1 MTDDLNPTGPSQPT
15 TAQAYTT
22 PGNPATHNP
31 AERAA
36 AADSSPSSSSSGP
49 AVVDRRVPTKQTTAD
64 DEATASSLG
73 RGVRKPGA
81 AGEEAKGLRD
91 EDVGRH
97 RELDA
102 QQMAAPGEGR
112 VAAAVRGGE
121 DGMKTGSGGVE
132 PGLETDLERKKA
144 EQAPLRDAIKEER
157 QHNVDV
163 GGVLGQT
170 GGPANPVDKDNYPNS
185 SS

>member
-15 TAQAYTT
+15 LDQAYTT

-36 AADSSPSSSSSGP
+36 AGTTARANADSP
-49 AVVDRRVPTKQTTAD
+49 AVDQRIPTKQTASA

-73 RGVRKPGA
+73 RGVRAPGRP
-81 AGEEAKGLRD
+81 GEEAKGLGE

-97 RELDA
+97 NELDA

-112 VAAAVRGGE
+112 VAAAVESQG
-121 DGMKTGSGGVE
+121 KTGSGGTE
-132 PGLETDLERKKA
+132 PGLETDLDRKKA
-144 EQAPLRDAIKEER
+144 EQAPMREAIKEER
-157 QHNVDV
+157 QHKVDV

-170 GGPANPVDKDNYPNS
+170 GGPANPVGKDNYPNTS
-185 SS
+185 S